1 MSVVSFTM
9 SDWAKVCQAF
19 NLNLTEVMDVLGT
32 KAPVRR
38 EVRRAAPV
46 RASVTSVSDSESE
59 ASAPASVAKDN
70 FANSKA
76 RAFAAEHGFSAEDV
90 TGTGKNGKVKLGD
103 LKKLLPPKK
112 RGRKP
117 KQAPA
122 VTHDGVDSLA
132 AQSPKAQ
139 KAPEAP
145 KGKRVKDPNHPKH
158 PSTAWIFF
166 LNANRDK
173 LRKENP
179 EAKMTEITKLAS
191 AQWKAISPADRA
203 PWDAKAVE
211 DKERYATEMST
222 YVAPEPVFVLPKKKK
237 VKSAVKKATTPW
249 MAYLNA
255 TRTKLREENPEVQ
268 MTDITKMASVAYK
281 ALSDADR
288 AEWIAIAEADKVR
301 YAKEL
306 AEHNAKQSPAASPEA
321 PKAKKAPKADKE
333 SKADKA
339 FAKAEKKAAKVQTK
353 VDGIV
358 KEILSYVALNKL
370 NAADE
375 KALRARVKDVD
386 EHCTGALNDG
396 VTMKEMKS
404 ILKEQKALQRKLAK
418 QAKKAPEA
426 KPAVAEVVFDAAEE
440 VQFDD
445 EFDLDGADSDDDEL
459 DEDLPTEFEWQGTT
473 YWRTWD
479 GHVMDDPDGAVVGRW
494 DDESESV
501 VFDE

>member
-9 SDWAKVCQAF
+9 SDWSKVCQAF
-19 NLNLTEVMDVLGT
+19 NLNLTEVMSVLGS
-32 KAPVRR
+32 KAPRR
-38 EVRRAAPV
+38 EVRRAAAV
-46 RASVTSVSDSESE
+46 RATVTSVSDSESE
-59 ASAPASVAKDN
+59 ASAPASIAKDN

-117 KQAPA
+117 KQVPA
-122 VTHDGVDSLA
+122 VTLDVVDSLA
-132 AQSPKAQ
+132 AQSPKAK
-139 KAPEAP
+139 KAPQAP

-158 PSTAWIFF
+158 PSTSWIFF

-179 EAKMTEITKLAS
+179 DAKMTEITKLAS

-203 PWDAKAVE
+203 PWDAKALE

-237 VKSAVKKATTPW
+237 VKSAVKKATNPW

-255 TRTKLREENPEVQ
+255 NRNKLREEHPEVK

-288 AEWIAIAEADKVR
+288 AEWVAIAEADKVR

-306 AEHNAKQSPAASPEA
+306 AEHIAKQSPAASPEA
-321 PKAKKAPKADKE
+321 PSAKKV

-339 FAKAEKKAAKVQTK
+339 FAKAEAKAAKVQTK

-386 EHCTGALNDG
+386 EHCTGSLNDG

-404 ILKEQKALQRKLAK
+404 ILKEQKALQRKLVK
-418 QAKKAPEA
+418 QAKKA
-426 KPAVAEVVFDAAEE
+426 KPAPAEVVFDAAEE

-459 DEDLPTEFEWQGTT
+459 DEDVPTEFEWQGTT

-479 GHVMDDPDGAVVGRW
+479 GHVMDEPEGAKVGRW
-494 DDESESV
+494 DDETESV
-501 VFDE
+501 VFDA

>member
-9 SDWAKVCQAF
+9 SDWSKVCQAF
-19 NLNLTEVMDVLGT
+19 NLNLTEVMSVLGS
-32 KAPVRR
+32 KAPRR
-38 EVRRAAPV
+38 EVRRAAAV
-46 RASVTSVSDSESE
+46 RATVTSVSDSESE
-59 ASAPASVAKDN
+59 ASAPASIAKDN

-117 KQAPA
+117 KQVPA
-122 VTHDGVDSLA
+122 VTLDVVDSLA
-132 AQSPKAQ
+132 AQSPKAK
-139 KAPEAP
+139 KAPQAP

-158 PSTAWIFF
+158 PSTSWIFF

-179 EAKMTEITKLAS
+179 DAKMTEITKLAS

-237 VKSAVKKATTPW
+237 VKSAVKKATNPW

-255 TRTKLREENPEVQ
+255 NRNKLREENPEVK

-288 AEWIAIAEADKVR
+288 AKWVAIAEEDKVR

-306 AEHNAKQSPAASPEA
+306 AEHLAKQSPAASPEA
-321 PKAKKAPKADKE
+321 PKAKKASKSDKE
-333 SKADKA
+333 AKADKA
-339 FAKAEKKAAKVQTK
+339 FAKAEKKAAKIQTK

-386 EHCTGALNDG
+386 EHCTGSLNDG

-404 ILKEQKALQRKLAK
+404 ILKEQKALQRKLVK
-418 QAKKAPEA
+418 QAKKAKKA
-426 KPAVAEVVFDAAEE
+426 KPAPAAVVFDAAEE
-440 VQFDD
+440 VKFDD
-445 EFDLDGADSDDDEL
+445 EFDLDAADSDDDEL
-459 DEDLPTEFEWQGTT
+459 DEDQPTEFVWQGTT

>member
-9 SDWAKVCQAF
+9 SDWSKVCSAF
-19 NLNLTEVMDVLGT
+19 NLSLTEVMSVLGS
-32 KAPVRR
+32 KAPRR
-38 EVRRAAPV
+38 EVRRVGAV

-59 ASAPASVAKDN
+59 ASAAASVAKDN

-112 RGRKP
+112 RGRKA

-122 VTHDGVDSLA
+122 VSLDVVDSLA
-132 AQSPKAQ
+132 ASSPKAQ

-173 LRKENP
+173 LRKDNP

-191 AQWKAISPADRA
+191 AQWKTISPSDRA
-203 PWDAKAVE
+203 AWDAKAVE

-237 VKSAVKKATTPW
+237 VKSAVKKATNPW

-255 TRTKLREENPEVQ
+255 NRNKLREEHPEAK

-281 ALSDADR
+281 ALSVADR
-288 AEWIAIAEADKVR
+288 AEWVAIAEADKVR

-306 AEHNAKQSPAASPEA
+306 AEHLAKQSPAASPEA
-321 PKAKKAPKADKE
+321 PSAKKAPLAKKAPSAKKAPLAKKAPK
-333 SKADKA
+333 
-339 FAKAEKKAAKVQTK
+339 V
-353 VDGIV
+353 
-358 KEILSYVALNKL
+358 
-370 NAADE
+370 
-375 KALRARVKDVD
+375 
-386 EHCTGALNDG
+386 
-396 VTMKEMKS
+396 
-404 ILKEQKALQRKLAK
+404 
-418 QAKKAPEA
+418 KKAP
-426 KPAVAEVVFDAAEE
+426 AEVVFDAAEE

-445 EFDLDGADSDDDEL
+445 EFDLEGADSDDDEL
-459 DEDLPTEFEWQGTT
+459 DEDVPTEFEWQGTT

-479 GHVMDDPDGAVVGRW
+479 GHVMDEPEGAKVGRW
-494 DDESESV
+494 DDETESV
-501 VFDE
+501 VFDA

>member
-9 SDWAKVCQAF
+9 SDWSKVCQAF
-19 NLNLTEVMDVLGT
+19 NLNLTEVMSVLGS
-32 KAPVRR
+32 KAPRR
-38 EVRRAAPV
+38 EVRRAAAV

-59 ASAPASVAKDN
+59 ASAPASIAKDN

-76 RAFAAEHGFSAEDV
+76 RAFAAENGLSAEDA

-117 KQAPA
+117 KPAAPI
-122 VTHDGVDSLA
+122 TLDMVDSLA
-132 AQSPKAQ
+132 QQESPKAK

-158 PSTAWIFF
+158 PSTSWIFF
-166 LNANRDK
+166 LNANRDR

-179 EAKMTEITKLAS
+179 DAKMTEITKLAS
-191 AQWKAISPADRA
+191 AAWKAIAPADRA
-203 PWDAKAVE
+203 PWDAKAAT

-222 YVAPEPVFVLPKKKK
+222 YVAPEPVFVLPKQKRKK
-237 VKSAVKKATTPW
+237 SPVKKATNPW

-255 TRTKLREENPEVQ
+255 NRNKLREKHPEVK

-288 AEWIAIAEADKVR
+288 AEWVAIAEADKVR

-321 PKAKKAPKADKE
+321 PKAKKAPKADK
-333 SKADKA
+333 ADKVSKA
-339 FAKAEKKAAKVQTK
+339 FAKAEAKAAKIQTK

-386 EHCTGALNDG
+386 EHCTGSLNDG
-396 VTMKEMKS
+396 VTMKEMKM
-404 ILKEQKALQRKLAK
+404 ILKEQKALQRKLVK
-418 QAKKAPEA
+418 QVKKAPKAKKAPE
-426 KPAVAEVVFDAAEE
+426 PVVFDDAEE
-440 VQFDD
+440 V
-445 EFDLDGADSDDDEL
+445 EFDLNGSDSDDDEL
-459 DEDLPTEFEWQGTT
+459 DEEDDVPTEFEWQGTT

-479 GHVMDDPDGAVVGRW
+479 GHVMDEMDGAMVGRW
-494 DDESESV
+494 DEESESI

>member
-1 MSVVSFTM
+1 MD
-9 SDWAKVCQAF
+9 DWAKVCSAF
-19 NLNLTEVMDVLGT
+19 NLNLTDVMSVLGS

-46 RASVTSVSDSESE
+46 RSSSTSVSDSESE
-59 ASAPASVAKDN
+59 ASAPASIAKDN

-76 RAFAAEHGFSAEDV
+76 RAFAAENGLSAEDV

-117 KQAPA
+117 KAAAPI
-122 VTHDGVDSLA
+122 TLDMVDSLA
-132 AQSPKAQ
+132 QQESPKAK

-166 LNANRDK
+166 LNANRNR
-173 LRKENP
+173 LRKEHP
-179 EAKMTEITKLAS
+179 DAKMTDITKLAS
-191 AQWKAISPADRA
+191 AAWKAIAPADRG
-203 PWDAKAVE
+203 PWDAKAAT

-222 YVAPEPVFVLPKKKK
+222 YVAPEPVFVLAKKKK
-237 VKSAVKKATTPW
+237 VKSAVKKATNPW
-249 MAYLNA
+249 MAYLNGN
-255 TRTKLREENPEVQ
+255 RNKLRAEHPEVK

-288 AEWIAIAEADKVR
+288 VEWVAIAEADKLR

-306 AEHNAKQSPAASPEA
+306 AEHLAKQSPTASPEA
-321 PKAKKAPKADKE
+321 PKAKKAPE
-333 SKADKA
+333 ADKA
-339 FAKAEKKAAKVQTK
+339 LAKVEEKVAKVQTK

-386 EHCTGALNDG
+386 EHCSNSLIDG

-404 ILKEQKALQRKLAK
+404 LLKEQKALQRQLVK
-418 QAKKAPEA
+418 QAKKAPKA
-426 KPAVAEVVFDAAEE
+426 KKAAEPVVLDDAEE
-440 VQFDD
+440 V
-445 EFDLDGADSDDDEL
+445 EFDLGDSDDDEL
-459 DEDLPTEFEWQGTT
+459 DEEPDAPTEFEWQGTT
-473 YWRTWD
+473 YWLTWH
-479 GHVMDDPDGAVVGRW
+479 GHVMDEEDGAIVGRW
-494 DDESESV
+494 DEESESV
-501 VFDE
+501 VFDQ

>member
-38 EVRRAAPV
+38 EVRRAAAV
-46 RASVTSVSDSESE
+46 RATVTSVSDSESE

-122 VTHDGVDSLA
+122 VTLDVVDSLA

-203 PWDAKAVE
+203 PWDAKASE

-237 VKSAVKKATTPW
+237 VKSAVKKATNPW

-255 TRTKLREENPEVQ
+255 NRNKLREENPEVK

-288 AEWIAIAEADKVR
+288 AKWVAIAEEDKVR

-306 AEHNAKQSPAASPEA
+306 AEHLAKQSPAASPEA
-321 PKAKKAPKADKE
+321 PKAKKASKSDKE
-333 SKADKA
+333 AKADKA
-339 FAKAEKKAAKVQTK
+339 FAKAEKKAAKIQTK

-404 ILKEQKALQRKLAK
+404 ILKEQKALQRKLVK
-418 QAKKAPEA
+418 QAKKA
-426 KPAVAEVVFDAAEE
+426 KPAPAAVVFDAAEE
-440 VQFDD
+440 VKFDD
-445 EFDLDGADSDDDEL
+445 EFDLDAADSDDDEL
-459 DEDLPTEFEWQGTT
+459 DEDQPTEFVWQGTT

-479 GHVMDDPDGAVVGRW
+479 GHVMDDPEGAVVGRW

>member
-9 SDWAKVCQAF
+9 SDWAKVCSAF
-19 NLNLTEVMDVLGT
+19 NLSLTDVMSVLGS
-32 KAPVRR
+32 KAPVEARR
-38 EVRRAAPV
+38 AVRRAVPV
-46 RASVTSVSDSESE
+46 RATVTSVSDSESE
-59 ASAPASVAKDN
+59 ASAPASIAKDN

-76 RAFAAEHGFSAEDV
+76 RAFAAEHGFSAENV

-103 LKKLLPPKK
+103 LKKLLPAKK

-117 KQAPA
+117 KQAAP
-122 VTHDGVDSLA
+122 VTLDVVDSLA
-132 AQSPKAQ
+132 AQSDKAQ

-237 VKSAVKKATTPW
+237 VKSAVKKATNPW

-255 TRTKLREENPEVQ
+255 NRNKLREENPEVK

-281 ALSDADR
+281 ALSDAER

-339 FAKAEKKAAKVQTK
+339 FAKAEKKAAKIQTK

-404 ILKEQKALQRKLAK
+404 ILKEQKALQRKLVK
-418 QAKKAPEA
+418 QAKKA
-426 KPAVAEVVFDAAEE
+426 KPAPAAVVFDAAEE
-440 VQFDD
+440 VKFDD
-445 EFDLDGADSDDDEL
+445 EFDLDAADSDDDEL
-459 DEDLPTEFEWQGTT
+459 DEDQPTEFVWQGTT

-479 GHVMDDPDGAVVGRW
+479 GHVMDDPEGAVVGRW

>member
-1 MSVVSFTM
+1 M
-9 SDWAKVCQAF
+9 
-19 NLNLTEVMDVLGT
+19 LGS
-32 KAPVRR
+32 KAPRR
-38 EVRRAAPV
+38 EVRRAAAV
-46 RASVTSVSDSESE
+46 RATVTSVSDSESE
-59 ASAPASVAKDN
+59 ASAPASIAKDN

-117 KQAPA
+117 KQVPA
-122 VTHDGVDSLA
+122 VTLDVVDSLA
-132 AQSPKAQ
+132 AQSPKAK
-139 KAPEAP
+139 KAPQAP

-158 PSTAWIFF
+158 PSTSWIFF

-179 EAKMTEITKLAS
+179 DAKMTEITKLAS

-203 PWDAKAVE
+203 PWDAKALE

-237 VKSAVKKATTPW
+237 VKSAVKKATNPW

-255 TRTKLREENPEVQ
+255 NRNKLREENPEVK

-288 AEWIAIAEADKVR
+288 TEWVAIAEADKVR

-306 AEHNAKQSPAASPEA
+306 AEHNAKQSPTASPEA
-321 PKAKKAPKADKE
+321 PKAKKAPKV
-333 SKADKA
+333 STADKA
-339 FAKAEKKAAKVQTK
+339 LAKIEAKAAKVQTK

-386 EHCTGALNDG
+386 EHCTGSLNDG

-404 ILKEQKALQRKLAK
+404 ILKEQKALQRKLVK
-418 QAKKAPEA
+418 QAKKA
-426 KPAVAEVVFDAAEE
+426 KPAPAVVFDAAEE
-440 VQFDD
+440 VKFDD
-445 EFDLDGADSDDDEL
+445 EFDLDAADSDDDEL
-459 DEDLPTEFEWQGTT
+459 DEDQPTEFVWQGTT

-479 GHVMDDPDGAVVGRW
+479 GHVMDDPEGAVVGRW

>member
-9 SDWAKVCQAF
+9 SDWSKVCQAF
-19 NLNLTEVMDVLGT
+19 NLNLTEVMSVLGS
-32 KAPVRR
+32 KAPRR
-38 EVRRAAPV
+38 EVRRAAAV
-46 RASVTSVSDSESE
+46 RATVTSVSDSESE
-59 ASAPASVAKDN
+59 ASAPASIAKDN

-117 KQAPA
+117 KPAAPI
-122 VTHDGVDSLA
+122 TLDMVDSLA
-132 AQSPKAQ
+132 QQESPKAK

-158 PSTAWIFF
+158 PSTSWIFF
-166 LNANRDK
+166 LNANRDR

-179 EAKMTEITKLAS
+179 DAKMTEITKLAS
-191 AQWKAISPADRA
+191 TQWKATSPADRA
-203 PWDAKAVE
+203 QWDAKAVT
-211 DKERYATEMST
+211 DKARYAKEMST

-237 VKSAVKKATTPW
+237 VKSAVKKATNPW

-255 TRTKLREENPEVQ
+255 NRNKLREENPEVK

-288 AEWIAIAEADKVR
+288 AKWVAIAEEDKVR

-306 AEHNAKQSPAASPEA
+306 AEHLAKQSPAASPEA
-321 PKAKKAPKADKE
+321 PKAKKAPKV
-333 SKADKA
+333 STADKA
-339 FAKAEKKAAKVQTK
+339 LAKIEAKAAKVQTK

-386 EHCTGALNDG
+386 EHCTGSLNDG

-404 ILKEQKALQRKLAK
+404 ILKEQKALQRKLVK
-418 QAKKAPEA
+418 QAKKA
-426 KPAVAEVVFDAAEE
+426 KPAPAVVFDAAEE
-440 VQFDD
+440 VKFDD
-445 EFDLDGADSDDDEL
+445 EFDLDAADSDDDEL
-459 DEDLPTEFEWQGTT
+459 DEDQPTEFVWQGTT

-479 GHVMDDPDGAVVGRW
+479 GHVMDDPEGAVVGRW